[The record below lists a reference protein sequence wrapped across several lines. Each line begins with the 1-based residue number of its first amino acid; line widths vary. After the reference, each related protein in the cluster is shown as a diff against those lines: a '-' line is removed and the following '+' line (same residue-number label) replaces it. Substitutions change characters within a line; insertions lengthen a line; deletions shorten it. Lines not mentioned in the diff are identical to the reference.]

1 MPAVRESTTDSHCP
15 IGLAAVNEGNSPMK
29 AMSEEATGAIPV
41 GAGARIAIIGG
52 GFTGASV
59 ARNLVTEHG
68 FHGQISIFEPRA
80 ALGSG
85 LAYDTREPAHRT
97 NVPAARMSALP
108 DQREHFADWIAAN
121 GAVDDDPQARAP
133 DGQIYPQRGLFGRY
147 MGELMGPLLESGGVR
162 HIRERVQTVA
172 RQADGWHLSGDNGT
186 IVIADLL
193 VLAATHPSPA
203 APAPI
208 EQSLHGDARYIP
220 DSTTPHALDSI
231 QPHERVLIIGTG
243 LTAADVIAALR
254 LRGHQGEIVAFSRRG
269 LLSRGHA
276 ASRLPPF
283 GDFVSDPSRTALSLL
298 KRVRVAVRQAAAEA
312 VTWHSVFDALR
323 AQGAQIWQALPVAE
337 KRRLLRHLR
346 RYWEIHRYR
355 VAPQMEALLDDCLD
369 CGALTVLAGAITRID
384 ASGVRI
390 GVEFRYRRSE
400 TVDQQMF
407 DRVVIT
413 TGPAHGS
420 YLKSQSWL
428 SGLKKAGYLTRD
440 SYALGIAC
448 DETGQA
454 IGRDRRPA
462 ADLFI
467 AGPLG
472 RGTFGELIGVPEVA
486 LNARLI
492 AGEIAKKVQA
502 RALPVPNS

>member
-1 MPAVRESTTDSHCP
+1 M
-15 IGLAAVNEGNSPMK
+15 
-29 AMSEEATGAIPV
+29 
-41 GAGARIAIIGG
+41 IGG

-59 ARNLVTEHG
+59 ALDLIRDHG
-68 FHGQISIFEPRA
+68 FAGQISIFEPRA
-80 ALGSG
+80 TLGSG

-108 DQREHFADWIAAN
+108 DQREHFAEWIEAN
-121 GAVDDDPQARAP
+121 GLIGDDPQARAP

-147 MGELMGPLLESGGVR
+147 MSELMAPVLKSGVVR
-162 HIRERVQTVA
+162 HVRERVQTVS
-172 RQADGWHLSGDNGT
+172 RQPDGWHLVGEDGT
-186 IVIADLL
+186 VVVADLL
-193 VLAATHPSPA
+193 VLAATHPSPV
-203 APAPI
+203 APPPI
-208 EQSLHGDARYIP
+208 EQVLRGDARYIP
-220 DSTTPHALDSI
+220 DSTTPHALDAI
-231 QPHERVLIIGTG
+231 QPQDRVLIIGTG

-254 LRGHQGEIVAFSRRG
+254 LRGHQAEITAFSRRG

-276 ASRLPPF
+276 ATRLPPF
-283 GDFVSDPSRTALSLL
+283 GDFVSAPSRTALSLL
-298 KRVRVAVRQAAAEA
+298 QRVRAAVRQAASEA

-323 AQGAQIWQALPVAE
+323 AQGAQIWKALPVAE

-355 VAPQMEALLDDCLD
+355 VAPQMEALLDECLD
-369 CGALTVLAGAITRID
+369 CGALAVVAGTIGRID
-384 ASGVRI
+384 TTGDRI
-390 GVEFRYRRSE
+390 GVEFRRRRSNV
-400 TVDQQMF
+400 VDYQAF

-420 YLKSQSWL
+420 YLNSQQWL
-428 SGLKKAGYLTRD
+428 SGLKQAGTLMPD
-440 SYALGIAC
+440 SFSLGIAC

-454 IGRDRRPA
+454 IGSIGQPVA
-462 ADLFI
+462 GLFI

-492 AGEIAKKVQA
+492 AGEIAKQVQLRWA
-502 RALPVPNS
+502 SPVPNS

>member
-1 MPAVRESTTDSHCP
+1 
-15 IGLAAVNEGNSPMK
+15 MK
-29 AMSEEATGAIPV
+29 AMSEGTTGVNPV
-41 GAGARIAIIGG
+41 DAGARIAIIGG

-59 ARNLVTEHG
+59 AFDLVMEHG
-68 FHGQISIFEPRA
+68 FTGQISIFEPRA

-85 LAYDTREPAHRT
+85 LAYDTQEPAHRT
-97 NVPAARMSALP
+97 NVPAARMSARP
-108 DQREHFADWIAAN
+108 DQREHFAEWIAAN
-121 GAVDDDPQARAP
+121 GAIAADPEALAP

-147 MGELMGPLLESGGVR
+147 MADLMAPVLDSGIVA
-162 HIRERVQTVA
+162 HIRERVVTVA
-172 RQADGWHLSGDNGT
+172 RQPDGWHLVGDNGS

-193 VLAATHPSPA
+193 VLAATHPSPV
-203 APAPI
+203 APAQI
-208 EQSLHGDARYIP
+208 EQALHGDARYIA
-220 DSTTPHALDSI
+220 DSTKPHALDDI
-231 QPHERVLIIGTG
+231 QPQERVLIIGTG

-276 ASRLPPF
+276 PTRLPPF
-283 GDFVSDPSRTALSLL
+283 GDFVTEPSRTALSLL
-298 KRVRVAVRQAAAEA
+298 QRVRAAVRRAAAES

-323 AQGAQIWQALPVAE
+323 AQGAQIWKALPVAE

-369 CGALTVLAGAITRID
+369 CGALTVLAGTISRID
-384 ASGVRI
+384 STGVRI
-390 GVEFRYRRSE
+390 GVEFRHRRSIS
-400 TVDQQMF
+400 VDRQIF

-420 YLKSQSWL
+420 YLKSQQWL
-428 SGLKKAGYLTRD
+428 SALKKTGTLMPD
-440 SYALGIAC
+440 SYSLGIAC
-448 DETGQA
+448 DESGKA
-454 IGRDRRPA
+454 IGRDGQPA

-492 AGEIAKKVQA
+492 AGEIAKTVQA
-502 RALPVPNS
+502 R